1 MDPLTLGDEKYL
13 LIRTFKRDGSPVDTP
28 VWITRDPDRLVF
40 WTVADSGKVKRI
52 RNNPSIQVAPCDMR
66 GKITGPVQDATARL
80 LPPAETPHGIANIRK
95 KYGVIGW
102 LTTLGSRLRRG
113 NQGTVAVAVTF

>member
-13 LIRTFKRDGSPVDTP
+13 LIRTFKRDGSAVDTP

-66 GKITGPVQDATARL
+66 GKITGAVQDATAHL
-80 LPPAETPHGIANIRK
+80 LAPEDTDHGIANIRK

-113 NQGTVAVAVTF
+113 SRGTVAVAITF